1 MDGLGQP
8 GLFIIQTTR
17 TQDDLGSAREQQFL
31 GAEIRR
37 NRTETSTQINYQT
50 NKLQLKPK
58 VTNMN
63 IDNFPEIDFES
74 LPLCEEALRA

>member
-1 MDGLGQP
+1 LA
-8 GLFIIQTTR
+8 I
-17 TQDDLGSAREQQFL
+17 SA
-31 GAEIRR
+31 
-37 NRTETSTQINYQT
+37 NRAQRDYQT

-74 LPLCEEALRA
+74 LPLCEEALQA